1 MPEIRVHGAVS
12 WTQGALN
19 EWRRSFNKGEFG
31 TMRVSCSIAAIAA
44 LMLLAQPPVAGQDA
58 GQGFHIRPHLN
69 NITQDG
75 VTIIWETRE
84 PGESAVAYGPE
95 GTTDQTATGTA
106 DANNIHRVRIT
117 GLQPETVY
125 SYRVQAG
132 AETAES
138 TFKTAPGTDRP
149 ITFAVLGDSRRW
161 GDSWEKTAM
170 AEHLLRWN
178 PEFIVNNGD
187 LVLNGHQKELWPEH
201 FKRFESISQR
211 MWLVTAR
218 GNHEGSQIFDPDNDW
233 FAKYHELPG
242 AGEPYAAFDWG
253 NTHFVLI
260 SYEQT
265 PGAVKFLDEHM
276 PSVNK
281 KYRVV
286 AQHFPVYCS
295 GYFSPDDNRKELG
308 DRQMKPL
315 ADALSRYNV
324 DLDIAGH
331 THIYERMFALRDGVR
346 NDRDGCTYI
355 VNGGDI
361 GGNFPEAFTA
371 VSDDRET
378 MEQPTYTIVH
388 MGDDRIWFRTFVWS
402 TRDNQIAEID
412 YRVTW
417 EDETLPQA
425 ELAKLDAAAGPELM
439 KTIGEL
445 GAMMYQPAADPLLA
459 YLDNEDA
466 AVRAA
471 AATAIRAIGNADVAP
486 KLIDRLNGPEPAVRQ
501 ELARAIEIAAD
512 NALAPKIAANA
523 LDGALDPKVR
533 VALLGALQFH
543 APAALA
549 AETCAKVLEDAA
561 APELVRQRASYVL
574 GRVATVEDVPALV
587 ELFDKEAS
595 EYVLQRLAFTLNN
608 VCGKR
613 QPFDEKSAIGKSK
626 PGERAEFIQKWLKEL
641 EEDHGPLPAAL
652 QKWAA

>member
-1 MPEIRVHGAVS
+1 M
-12 WTQGALN
+12 
-19 EWRRSFNKGEFG
+19 
-31 TMRVSCSIAAIAA
+31 MRIFRAIAA
-44 LMLLAQPPVAGQDA
+44 TSALVVAAQFSAPAQDVT
-58 GQGFHIRPHLN
+58 QGFNIRPHLN

-84 PGESAVAYGPE
+84 PADSTVAYGQE
-95 GTTDQTATGTA
+95 GTTGQTATGTT
-106 DANNIHRVRIT
+106 DANKIHRVRIT

-132 AETAES
+132 DETVES
-138 TFKTAPGTDRP
+138 MFKTAPGTERP

-161 GDSWEKTAM
+161 GDSWEKSQM

-178 PEFIVNNGD
+178 PEFIINNGD
-187 LVLNGHQKELWPEH
+187 LVVNGHDKALWPEH
-201 FKRFESISQR
+201 FKRFESLAQR

-253 NTHFVLI
+253 NTHFVLV

-265 PGAVKFLDEHM
+265 PGAVKFLDGHM
-276 PSVNK
+276 PGVDR

-286 AQHFPVYCS
+286 AQHFPVYCT
-295 GYFSPDDNRKELG
+295 GYFSPDDNRKEFG

-315 ADALSRYNV
+315 ADALSRHNV

-331 THIYERMFALRDGVR
+331 THIYERMFALRDGKR
-346 NDRDGCTYI
+346 SDREGCTYI

-371 VSDDRET
+371 VSDDPET

-402 TRDNQIAEID
+402 TKVNQIVEID
-412 YRVTW
+412 YRVIW
-417 EDETLPQA
+417 RDESVPQA
-425 ELAKLDAAAGPELM
+425 EFAMLNAAAGQDLVKVVE
-439 KTIGEL
+439 EL
-445 GAMMYQPAADPLLA
+445 GAMMYQPTAEPLLGL
-459 YLDNEDA
+459 LDTDDA
-466 AVRAA
+466 AVRMAA
-471 AATAIRAIGNADVAP
+471 AKAIRSIGNADVSP
-486 KLIDRLNGPEPAVRQ
+486 QLVDRLVDMDTAVRQ

-512 NALAPKIAANA
+512 PALAPKIATNA
-523 LDGALDPKVR
+523 LNAALQPKVR
-533 VALLGALQFH
+533 IALLGALQFH
-543 APAALA
+543 APADLA
-549 AETCAKVLEDAA
+549 VETCVKVLGDAST
-561 APELVRQRASYVL
+561 PEGVRQRAAYVL
-574 GRVATVEDVPALV
+574 GRVATVENVPVLL

-595 EYVLQRLAFTLNN
+595 QYVTRRLAFTLNN

-613 QPFDEKSAIGKSK
+613 QPVDEKSAIGKSK
-626 PGERAEFIQKWLKEL
+626 PGQRDEFIQKWMKEL
-641 EEDHGPLPAAL
+641 EKDQGTLPAAL

>member
-1 MPEIRVHGAVS
+1 MNG
-12 WTQGALN
+12 GAL
-19 EWRRSFNKGEFG
+19 FNKGEFG
-31 TMRVSCSIAAIAA
+31 TMRVFCSITAIMA
-44 LMLLAQPPVAGQDA
+44 LVLLAQPPVAGQDA
-58 GQGFHIRPHLN
+58 GQGFLIRPHLN

-75 VTIIWETRE
+75 ATIVWETRE

-95 GTTDQTATGTA
+95 GATDQTASGTA

-132 AETAES
+132 AETAAS

-218 GNHEGSQIFDPDNDW
+218 GNHEGSQIFDTDNDW

-265 PGAVKFLDEHM
+265 PGAAKFLDEHM
-276 PSVNK
+276 PSVSK

-331 THIYERMFALRDGVR
+331 THIYERMFALRDGQR
-346 NDRDGCTYI
+346 NDREGCTYI

-402 TRDNQIAEID
+402 TKDNQIVEID
-412 YRVTW
+412 YRVIW
-417 EDETLPQA
+417 EDEAIPQA
-425 ELAKLDAAAGPELM
+425 ELAKLDAAAGPELLN
-439 KTIGEL
+439 TIGEL
-445 GAMMYQPAADPLLA
+445 GAMMYQPAAEPLLA

-466 AVRAA
+466 DVRAA
-471 AATAIRAIGNADVAP
+471 AVKAIRAIGNADVAP

-543 APAALA
+543 APATLA
-549 AETCAKVLEDAA
+549 VETCTKVLEDTA

-574 GRVATVEDVPALV
+574 GRIATVEDVPALV
-587 ELFDKEAS
+587 DLFDKEAS
-595 EYVLQRLAFTLNN
+595 EYVLERLAFTLNN

-641 EEDHGPLPAAL
+641 EKDQGTLPAAL